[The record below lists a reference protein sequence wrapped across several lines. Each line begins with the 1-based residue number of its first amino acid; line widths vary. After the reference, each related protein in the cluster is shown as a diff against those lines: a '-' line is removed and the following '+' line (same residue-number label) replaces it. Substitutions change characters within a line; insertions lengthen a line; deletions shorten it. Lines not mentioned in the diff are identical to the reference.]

1 MRRKL
6 LAGLFSL
13 VAVLG
18 FAPTAAATQDR
29 PPPGCDVWRYDVPF
43 GEGVSVFC
51 DYLPYPPYVYRV
63 VATCVAG
70 HSMWYEYG
78 YWAEPGMVSAAEC
91 RGGLLTFVPR
101 VASYRIDE
109 R

>member
-13 VAVLG
+13 FAVVG
-18 FAPTAAATQDR
+18 FTPAAAATQDL
-29 PPPGCDVWRYDVPF
+29 PPPGCDVWKYDIAF

-51 DYLPYPPYVYRV
+51 DYLPYPPYMYRV

-70 HSMWYEYG
+70 SSLWYEYG
-78 YWAEPGMVSAAEC
+78 YWVEQGLTSRAEC
-91 RGGLLTFVPR
+91 QGGLLTHVPR
-101 VASYRIDE
+101 VARYRIDE